1 VRGARPP
8 VVLAAGGSRRV
19 RARPSPPRP
28 EDRPDATLA
37 DGAGLVDQFPASTV
51 WPFVFGFGATVLAT
65 GLVFGVWVVLG
76 GAIVLVFG
84 IIGMIRQSRDTTP
97 AE

>member
-1 VRGARPP
+1 
-8 VVLAAGGSRRV
+8 
-19 RARPSPPRP
+19 
-28 EDRPDATLA
+28 
-37 DGAGLVDQFPASTV
+37 
-51 WPFVFGFGATVLAT
+51 
-65 GLVFGVWVVLG
+65 VWVVLG